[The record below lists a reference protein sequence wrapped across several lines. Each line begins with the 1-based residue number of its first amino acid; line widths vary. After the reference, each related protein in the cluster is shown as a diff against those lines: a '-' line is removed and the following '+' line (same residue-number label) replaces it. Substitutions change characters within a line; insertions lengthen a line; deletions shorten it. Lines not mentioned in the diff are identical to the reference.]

1 MSLDTNAV
9 VNLYV
14 PAGSIE
20 SAKVGETEILNKE
33 KYEIINGQ
41 AYYVLSVG
49 VAPKQGDKSVT
60 VTVTLADGSS
70 VDFEVSVARYATQLL
85 GLEAEEGSYV
95 ADAKNLMK
103 YILTYIKEVAVKYG
117 GADEETIFAELGDF
131 TVDTDVE
138 ITESVQDTTAIKPYV
153 THAAL
158 DLDAYAGFAFKV
170 AENFV
175 GTVKLELA
183 GVPAVEKTYTA
194 EAPAGANEVIVL
206 ENVPAHIFR
215 GDVVITV
222 TPAEGAA
229 VQASFNL
236 ATYAA
241 TYDEAYVKALYAYS
255 IAAKEYNAKYPT
267 VGTAN

>member
-1 MSLDTNAV
+1 M
-9 VNLYV
+9 
-14 PAGSIE
+14 
-20 SAKVGETEILNKE
+20 
-33 KYEIINGQ
+33 
-41 AYYVLSVG
+41 
-49 VAPKQGDKSVT
+49 
-60 VTVTLADGSS
+60 
-70 VDFEVSVARYATQLL
+70 SVARYAKALQSVQ
-85 GLEAEEGSYV
+85 AEEGSYV
-95 ADAKNLMK
+95 ADAQNLMK

-131 TVDTDVE
+131 SVDTDVTM
-138 ITESVQDTTAIKPYV
+138 TETVYDLSAINTYV

-170 AENFV
+170 AQGFV

-183 GVPAVEKTYTA
+183 GIPAAEYVYTE
-194 EAPAGANEVIVL
+194 EAPAGATEIIVL
-206 ENVPAHIFR
+206 ENVPVHIFR

-222 TPAEGAA
+222 TTAEGET

-267 VGTAN
+267 VGKAN

>member
-1 MSLDTNAV
+1 M
-9 VNLYV
+9 
-14 PAGSIE
+14 
-20 SAKVGETEILNKE
+20 
-33 KYEIINGQ
+33 
-41 AYYVLSVG
+41 
-49 VAPKQGDKSVT
+49 
-60 VTVTLADGSS
+60 
-70 VDFEVSVARYATQLL
+70 SVARYAKALQIVQ
-85 GLEAEEGSYV
+85 AEEGSYV
-95 ADAKNLMK
+95 ADAQNLMK

-131 TVDTDVE
+131 SVDTDVTM
-138 ITESVQDTTAIKPYV
+138 TETVYDLSAINTYV

-170 AENFV
+170 AQGFV

-183 GVPAVEKTYTA
+183 GIPAAEYVYTE
-194 EAPAGANEVIVL
+194 EAPAGATEIIVL
-206 ENVPAHIFR
+206 ENVPVHIFR

-222 TPAEGAA
+222 TTAEGET

-236 ATYAA
+236 ATYAV

-267 VGTAN
+267 VGKAN